1 MLKTSL
7 MTALLA
13 FSGLVAQA
21 QTPAA
26 PAAPAKAAS
35 TAAAPAKA
43 ASATPTPAAAAAAA
57 AATTKPASGT
67 PAAEPEVKKS
77 SSGVCHDKTSKSY
90 KSTKNF
96 TGYKTVD
103 ECLKSGGR
111 APKK

>member
-7 MTALLA
+7 ITALLA

-26 PAAPAKAAS
+26 SAAAPAKAAS
-35 TAAAPAKA
+35 TAGGPAKT
-43 ASATPTPAAAAAAA
+43 ASAAVAATPAA
-57 AATTKPASGT
+57 KPAAKT
-67 PAAEPEVKKS
+67 AAAEPEVKKS
-77 SSGVCHDKTSKSY
+77 NNGICHDKASKGY

-96 TGYKTVD
+96 TEFKSMD

>member
-43 ASATPTPAAAAAAA
+43 ASATPTPAAAAAG
-57 AATTKPASGT
+57 ATTKPASGT

-96 TGYKTVD
+96 TGYKTLD

>member
-43 ASATPTPAAAAAAA
+43 ASATPTPAAAAA

>member
-7 MTALLA
+7 ITALLA

-26 PAAPAKAAS
+26 SAAAPAKAAS
-35 TAAAPAKA
+35 TAATPAKT
-43 ASATPTPAAAAAAA
+43 ASAPAAASQAV
-57 AATTKPASGT
+57 KPAAKT
-67 PAAEPEVKKS
+67 PATEPEVKKS
-77 SSGVCHDKTSKSY
+77 NNGICHDKASKGY

-96 TGYKTVD
+96 TEFKTMD
-103 ECLKSGGR
+103 DCLKSGGR

>member
-7 MTALLA
+7 ITALLA

-26 PAAPAKAAS
+26 SAAAPAKVAS

-43 ASATPTPAAAAAAA
+43 APASEA
-57 AATTKPASGT
+57 TKPAAKPT
-67 PAAEPEVKKS
+67 AKTAAAEQEVKKS
-77 SSGVCHDKTSKSY
+77 STGICHDKTSKSY

-96 TGYKTVD
+96 TEFKTMD

-111 APKK
+111 APK

>member
-57 AATTKPASGT
+57 TTKPASGT

-96 TGYKTVD
+96 TGYKTLD

>member
-43 ASATPTPAAAAAAA
+43 ASATPTPAAAAAG
-57 AATTKPASGT
+57 ATTKPASGT

>member
-7 MTALLA
+7 ITALLA

-35 TAAAPAKA
+35 TAAAPAKT
-43 ASATPTPAAAAAAA
+43 ASAPTAKPAAKTA
-57 AATTKPASGT
+57 
-67 PAAEPEVKKS
+67 AAEPEVKKS
-77 SSGVCHDKTSKSY
+77 NNGICHDKTSKGY

-96 TGYKTVD
+96 SEFKTLD
-103 ECLKSGGR
+103 DCLKSGGR

>member
-26 PAAPAKAAS
+26 PAAPAAPAKAAS

-43 ASATPTPAAAAAAA
+43 ASATPTPAAA

-96 TGYKTVD
+96 AGYKTLD